1 MNFTF
6 QGPSLQ
12 ARRHAQF
19 VIGLV
24 IWVALGMLAP
34 QASEAQQPAQP
45 QTTPQSKSGNNGT
58 LPDKSGPSAS
68 PDDDA
73 GTTRLKIVVTNSQ
86 DKPVANASVYI
97 RFGDPGKFFHKD
109 RLAEMNFK
117 TNGDGSV
124 KVPDVPIGKVLIQI
138 VAKGLH
144 TYGKWYDITKNSDTI
159 QIKLDPPPH
168 WY

>member
-1 MNFTF
+1 MVFILVAPA
-6 QGPSLQ
+6 G
-12 ARRHAQF
+12 AR
-19 VIGLV
+19 
-24 IWVALGMLAP
+24 
-34 QASEAQQPAQP
+34 AQQSAPSSA
-45 QTTPQSKSGNNGT
+45 TPQSQTGSNGT
-58 LPDKSGPSAS
+58 ASDKSAPSPS
-68 PDDDA
+68 TNDDA
-73 GTTRLKIVVTNSQ
+73 GTTRLRIVVTNSQ

-124 KVPDVPIGKVLIQI
+124 KVPDVPIGRVLIQI

-144 TYGKWYDITKNSDTI
+144 TYGKWYDITKDSDTI

>member
-1 MNFTF
+1 M
-6 QGPSLQ
+6 
-12 ARRHAQF
+12 
-19 VIGLV
+19 
-24 IWVALGMLAP
+24 
-34 QASEAQQPAQP
+34 
-45 QTTPQSKSGNNGT
+45 
-58 LPDKSGPSAS
+58 PDKSAPSS
-68 PDDDA
+68 STNNDA
-73 GTTRLKIVVTNSQ
+73 GTTRLKLVVTNSQ

-117 TNGDGSV
+117 TNSDGSV
-124 KVPDVPIGKVLIQI
+124 KIPDVPVGKVLIQI

-144 TYGKWYDITKNSDTI
+144 TYGKWYDITKDSDTI

>member
-1 MNFTF
+1 
-6 QGPSLQ
+6 
-12 ARRHAQF
+12 
-19 VIGLV
+19 
-24 IWVALGMLAP
+24 
-34 QASEAQQPAQP
+34 
-45 QTTPQSKSGNNGT
+45 
-58 LPDKSGPSAS
+58 
-68 PDDDA
+68 
-73 GTTRLKIVVTNSQ
+73 VTNSQ

>member
-1 MNFTF
+1 MLNTI
-6 QGPSLQ
+6 PSSKSGSPRGLWFFF
-12 ARRHAQF
+12 RV
-19 VIGLV
+19 VIGLASV
-24 IWVALGMLAP
+24 SIAASAARGQQSAP
-34 QASEAQQPAQP
+34 S
-45 QTTPQSKSGNNGT
+45 QTTPQSQTGNNGAA
-58 LPDKSGPSAS
+58 PDTSATS
-68 PDDDA
+68 SSTNDDA
-73 GTTRLKIVVTNSQ
+73 ATTRLKIVVTNSQ
-86 DKPVANASVYI
+86 DRPVANASVYI

-144 TYGKWYDITKNSDTI
+144 TYGKWYDITKDSDTI